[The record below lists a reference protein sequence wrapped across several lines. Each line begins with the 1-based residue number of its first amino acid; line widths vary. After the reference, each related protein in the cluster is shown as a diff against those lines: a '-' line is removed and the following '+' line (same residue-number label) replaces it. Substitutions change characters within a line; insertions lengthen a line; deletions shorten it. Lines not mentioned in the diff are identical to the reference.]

1 MPGLMSK
8 LSKLARSPQGKRA
21 MSEAQRLAKDPKT
34 RNKIDDVKRRV
45 AERGRKP
52 GGGSGRGPAV

>member
-1 MPGLMSK
+1 MSK
-8 LSKLARSPQGKRA
+8 LSKFARSPQGKRA

-34 RNKIDDVKRRV
+34 RNKVDDVRRRF

-52 GGGSGRGPAV
+52 GGGARP

>member
-8 LSKLARSPQGKRA
+8 LSRFARSPQGKRA

-34 RNKIDDVKRRV
+34 RKQIDDVRRRF

-52 GGGSGRGPAV
+52 GGGPRP

>member
-8 LSKLARSPQGKRA
+8 LSRFARGPQGKRA

-34 RNKIDDVKRRV
+34 RNKVDEVRRRF

-52 GGGSGRGPAV
+52 GGGAGPGPAP

>member
-1 MPGLMSK
+1 MPGFMQR

-34 RNKIDDVKRRV
+34 RKQIDDVRRRL
-45 AERGRKP
+45 AARGRKP
-52 GGGSGRGPAV
+52 GGGAPGPGV